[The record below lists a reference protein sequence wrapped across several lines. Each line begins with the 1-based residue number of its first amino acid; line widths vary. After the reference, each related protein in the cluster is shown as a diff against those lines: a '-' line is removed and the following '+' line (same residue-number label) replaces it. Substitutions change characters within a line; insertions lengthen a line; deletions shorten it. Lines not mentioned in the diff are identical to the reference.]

1 MIVLANGTIQMFIV
15 LFPWYLYCY
24 GLSSSSGISG
34 RHHLHFSMT
43 SCCRLWQCQ
52 YQHQLFILFSEA
64 VLVIFHHACHHMF
77 VLQLWT
83 LFRRSIFLFRNLLTL
98 MLFSLQGKSSMCF
111 AWFVQGTIITLGAHD
126 HNKGLHDLLHNYDFL
141 LFVTLLW
148 LYKFIY
154 SWNR

>member
-64 VLVIFHHACHHMF
+64 VLVTFHHACHHMF

-83 LFRRSIFLFRNLLTL
+83 LFRRSIY
-98 MLFSLQGKSSMCF
+98 
-111 AWFVQGTIITLGAHD
+111 FVQKFVDTYVIFTTRQKQHVFCLICAGDHYHLGCPWSQQRSPWFAPQLWFSIICYSFMTL
-126 HNKGLHDLLHNYDFL
+126 
-141 LFVTLLW
+141 
-148 LYKFIY
+148 
-154 SWNR
+154 